1 MYDMSEISYTV
12 HNCEPLNWSLGHQ
25 KDNKTKNPYS
35 IDEILRSEQ
44 GTSGA
49 IDRKRRYSDSDSGED
64 IDEEENKASKRTSPE
79 NDSKGTSYITAA
91 KESIT
96 EVQEERNSDDDSTTK
111 GRYRDQ
117 KGHIA

>member
-1 MYDMSEISYTV
+1 MSPGEQ
-12 HNCEPLNWSLGHQ
+12 NNK

-49 IDRKRRYSDSDSGED
+49 IVRKRRYSDSDSGED
-64 IDEEENKASKRTSPE
+64 IDEGENKAASKSTTPE
-79 NDSKGTSYITAA
+79 NVSKGPSYITAA
-91 KESIT
+91 KGSIT
-96 EVQEERNSDDDSTTK
+96 EVQEERNSDDDETTT
-111 GRYRDQ
+111 GRYRDH